1 MKLFNTLF
9 KLTEPYSKNMVYW
22 RGKKGIA
29 ITTIKRNQKFTGDKK
44 KKSQSKDGFLLVVMR
59 LRLVILNED
68 VADRFCIP
76 PIYWSNI
83 FKMLIL
89 LSKTVKKLVAW
100 YLKNLSWQLCRAILK
115 QLVMENHGALLSV
128 LNFFL

>member
-9 KLTEPYSKNMVYW
+9 ELTEPYSKNMVYW

-29 ITTIKRNQKFTGDKK
+29 ITTIKRNQKFTSDKK
-44 KKSQSKDGFLLVVMR
+44 NKKLQSKDGFLLVVKR

-76 PIYWSNI
+76 PIHWSNI
-83 FKMLIL
+83 FKTLIL
-89 LSKTVKKLVAW
+89 LSKTVKKLVTW
-100 YLKNLSWQLCRAILK
+100 YLKNLSWKLCRTILK
-115 QLVMENHGALLSV
+115 QLVMENYGA
-128 LNFFL
+128 